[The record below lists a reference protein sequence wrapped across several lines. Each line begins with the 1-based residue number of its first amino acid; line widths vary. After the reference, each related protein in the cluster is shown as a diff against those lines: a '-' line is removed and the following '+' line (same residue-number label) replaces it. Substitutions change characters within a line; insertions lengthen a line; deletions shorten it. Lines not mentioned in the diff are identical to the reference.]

1 MSQHSL
7 FPNCKDK
14 DLIRLTP
21 EQILEFS
28 RFKERINCQL
38 DRYFGDAKCELSKFL
53 GSCTPPIYV
62 PQQITREIDGSRQ
75 EHINNWVLGGIDCE
89 VLHLGSPDWK
99 KGKVKIK
106 VSVEFIPDEDEK
118 IKDPATAPEIYTD
131 ELAQIRNQ
139 IKIEAGLHP

>member
-38 DRYFGDAKCELSKFL
+38 DKYFGDANCELSKFL
-53 GSCTPPIYV
+53 GSCTPPISV
-62 PQQITREIDGSRQ
+62 PTKITREIDSSRQ

-118 IKDPATAPEIYTD
+118 IKDPATDIEVVTD
-131 ELAQIRNQ
+131 ELEQIRSQ
-139 IKIEAGLHP
+139 MKIESVLNS